1 MIRLSCG
8 DQVYNYKSECLLVT
22 CAEPK
27 LVLDRMAN
35 KAAILFLL
43 VVVFA
48 VVLSDNGVYAFGAG
62 NIPS

>member
-1 MIRLSCG
+1 MHICAVTKLINCE
-8 DQVYNYKSECLLVT
+8 SEWVLVT
-22 CAEPK
+22 CVH
-27 LVLDRMAN
+27 LWLGTYRMAN